1 MKLQDWIGLWMIAVL
16 AACSSCSE
24 PKGSVRPADT
34 SLVAIDSLLWTQPD
48 SAFAQLQDFDANRSI
63 DSLDTFNRH
72 YFHLLLSEL
81 LYKNYCEQSN
91 RSDLLNAV
99 DCFDSLVE
107 ASGNR
112 VHPDIAFLD
121 ARVHYINGAGY
132 YEMDSV
138 VPACEQYLKALEV
151 MEERFSEKELVGKKA
166 QFMAMAYTRLTK
178 LYSDQYLHEQA
189 IAFGKQSLPYY
200 HKYCAEP
207 WHEAWILDAIGMHYH
222 MMDEMDSAYQ
232 FYLNAYDRLPD
243 TVGLMYRDI
252 KMHMLQLFH
261 VEGLSTPQE
270 VIAQMHSLLD
280 AAESEKE
287 YYARCF
293 SIGDFFYIER
303 QFDSAWPYLN
313 KVFFGTTSIAF
324 KKQTAE
330 WLVQICKELGKN
342 EESVAYADYLV
353 PFANQEEN
361 ESTMKTRL
369 TKLYS
374 DYESA
379 RQFDLRHQRIGVMRK
394 WGRGAFFTICLLAL
408 GLVVFFFWNR
418 KKHLLLE
425 NELKGKA
432 VQQSAT
438 IKEINANN
446 KRLQEENKEL
456 KEKQS
461 ETERCKA
468 PAWEYEN
475 LLREEICIIIWKRM
489 EKAKK
494 YSSYYVKDYKAL
506 FLSKQECADLYRV
519 IDSYCPDFSKR
530 LNKLFPNLNNNDI
543 KLCHFYLLGLSMLQ
557 TAILLGTDYSSI
569 RKRTI
574 RIEEKMGDRNL
585 HPLIKT
591 LFFDS

>member
-1 MKLQDWIGLWMIAVL
+1 MKHGAWIGFVVAMLL
-16 AACSSCSE
+16 AACSSFPSAS
-24 PKGSVRPADT
+24 GRLAAADS
-34 SLVAIDSLLWTQPD
+34 SLASIDSLLWTQPD
-48 SAFAQLQDFDANRSI
+48 SAFAQLQDFDASHEV

-91 RSDLLNAV
+91 RSELLNSV
-99 DCFDSLVE
+99 DYFDSLVD
-107 ASGNR
+107 AGGKR
-112 VHPDIAFLD
+112 IHPDLVFLD
-121 ARVHYINGAGY
+121 ARAHYIDGVGY
-132 YEMDSV
+132 YEQDSL
-138 VPACEQYLKALEV
+138 VPACKQYLNALEL
-151 MEERFSEKELVGKKA
+151 MEECFSEKELVGKKA
-166 QFMAMAYTRLTK
+166 QFMGMANTRLSI
-178 LYSDQYLHEQA
+178 LFSNQYLHEQA
-189 IAFGKQSLPYY
+189 IHFGKQSLPYY
-200 HKYCAEP
+200 KRYQAAP
-207 WHEAWILDAIGMHYH
+207 WHEAWMLDAIGMHYH
-222 MMDEMDSAYQ
+222 MMDEMDSAYH
-232 FYLNAYDRLPD
+232 FYQETYHHLPD
-243 TVGLMYRDI
+243 TIGLMYRDI
-252 KMHMLQLFH
+252 KSHMLQSSH
-261 VEGLSTPQE
+261 TEGFSTPQE

-280 AAESEKE
+280 DAESERE
-287 YYARCF
+287 YYARCLT
-293 SIGDFFYIER
+293 IGDFFFIEQ

-313 KVFFGTTSIAF
+313 KVFYGTASIGS
-324 KKQTAE
+324 KKQAAE

-342 EESVAYADYLV
+342 DEAVAYADFLV

-361 ESTMKTRL
+361 KSTVKTRL
-369 TKLYS
+369 TKLYR
-374 DYESA
+374 DYESP
-379 RQFDLRHQRIGVMRK
+379 RQFDLRHQRIGMMRK
-394 WGRGAFFTICLLAL
+394 WGRSAFFTICLLVL
-408 GLVVFFFWNR
+408 GLGVIFFCNR
-418 KKHLLLE
+418 KKHFLLE
-425 NELKGKA
+425 NELKGEA
-432 VQQSAT
+432 VQQSAK
-438 IKEINANN
+438 IKEINTKI